1 MANFG
6 HDKRD
11 EPTFQFVNLD
21 RPGDASDFRVRRQV
35 RSHVTRLQ
43 HRQNRQN
50 RERRQS
56 HAVSHPR
63 GVATDAEP
71 ASTSS
76 SLDTSED
83 GRVSSIAPPNVSNIP
98 EVASAW
104 LRHSTESDSTTDESV
119 EKQLISPFAT
129 RPPVQG
135 VFPSA
140 LTTPTSAL
148 ERAFS
153 RGSLAFRT
161 ISLNDPDNIIGRNVA
176 ELKLD
181 LSSILS
187 FYRTISMIQAQ
198 DFDQQYGVVI
208 PGVTSWK
215 RFYAFVFTDPVMLT
229 TAILL
234 TARHQF
240 EVLGRQAS
248 GHDGARIAN
257 MESFLLQRINEALQ
271 DPVRGIS
278 DQMLVA
284 VALYAAYEIKHGNGA
299 RYHVHMTGLLQMI
312 NLRGGLREI
321 GQQDPYV
328 ERLLLWQDANTA
340 RLAGIQGYFQNL
352 DTSLDGPLSRPR
364 PNPGIFQ
371 LR

>member
-1 MANFG
+1 MINSDY
-6 HDKRD
+6 DKGN
-11 EPTFQFVNLD
+11 ESAFQFVNLD
-21 RPGDASDFRVRRQV
+21 RPDNAADSRVRRQV
-35 RSHVTRLQ
+35 RSHVARMQ
-43 HRQNRQN
+43 HRQNKRD
-50 RERRQS
+50 REGQS
-56 HAVSHPR
+56 RLVSHSR
-63 GVATDAEP
+63 GIDNDPEP
-71 ASTSS
+71 ANTSS
-76 SLDTSED
+76 SLDSSED
-83 GRVSSIAPPNVSNIP
+83 GRVSSIAPTNMRNRTS
-98 EVASAW
+98 SW
-104 LRHSTESDSTTDESV
+104 LRHSTESDSTPDESAENRLV
-119 EKQLISPFAT
+119 SPPTT
-129 RPPVQG
+129 RLPVSRS
-135 VFPSA
+135 V
-140 LTTPTSAL
+140 LTSPTTAL
-148 ERAFS
+148 EKAFS

-161 ISLNDPDNIIGRNVA
+161 ISLNDPDNIVGRNVA
-176 ELKLD
+176 ELRMD
-181 LSSILS
+181 LSSIMS

-198 DFDQQYGVVI
+198 DFDQQYGAVI

-229 TAILL
+229 VAILL

-240 EVLGRQAS
+240 AVLGREVS
-248 GHDGARIAN
+248 GEDGMRIAN

-284 VALYAAYEIKHGNGA
+284 VALYAAYEIKLGNGA
-299 RYHVHMTGLLQMI
+299 RYHIHMNGLLQMI

-340 RLAGIQGYFQNL
+340 KLAGIQGYLHNL
-352 DTSLDGPLSRPR
+352 DTSLHQSSPRPR

>member
-1 MANFG
+1 MANFD

-11 EPTFQFVNLD
+11 EPTFQFVNLEH
-21 RPGDASDFRVRRQV
+21 PGHGTDSHVHRQV
-35 RSHVTRLQ
+35 RSHVSRLQ
-43 HRQNRQN
+43 HRQNRENKRN
-50 RERRQS
+50 RERQS
-56 HAVSHPR
+56 HPVSHSR
-63 GVATDAEP
+63 SVAADTESA
-71 ASTSS
+71 SS
-76 SLDTSED
+76 SSIDSSED
-83 GRVSSIAPPNVSNIP
+83 GRVSSTAPTNVRNRTDS
-98 EVASAW
+98 W
-104 LRHSTESDSTTDESV
+104 LRHSTESDSTPDESA
-119 EKQLISPFAT
+119 ENKLISTCPT
-129 RPPVQG
+129 GLPVL
-135 VFPSA
+135 PSV
-140 LTTPTSAL
+140 LTSPTSAL

-161 ISLNDPDNIIGRNVA
+161 FSLNDPDNIVGRNVP
-176 ELKLD
+176 ELGLD

-198 DFDQQYGVVI
+198 DFDQQYGAVI

-215 RFYAFVFTDPVMLT
+215 RFYAFVLTDPVMLT

-240 EVLGRQAS
+240 AVLGREAA
-248 GHDGARIAN
+248 GHDGMHIAN
-257 MESFLLQRINEALQ
+257 MESFPLQRINEALQ

-284 VALYAAYEIKHGNGA
+284 VALYAAYEIKHNDGT
-299 RYHVHMTGLLQMI
+299 RYHIHMNGLLQMI
-312 NLRGGLREI
+312 RLRGGLREI

-340 RLAGIQGYFQNL
+340 KLAGLQGYLYNL
-352 DTSLDGPLSRPR
+352 DTSLDQRSSRPR

>member
-1 MANFG
+1 MARSDR
-6 HDKRD
+6 DKRD

-21 RPGDASDFRVRRQV
+21 RPGDATDSRVRRQV
-35 RSHVTRLQ
+35 RSHVSRLQ
-43 HRQNRQN
+43 HQQNRQNRQN
-50 RERRQS
+50 RERQS
-56 HAVSHPR
+56 HLESQSQR
-63 GVATDAEP
+63 VAADAEP
-71 ASTSS
+71 ASNSS
-76 SLDTSED
+76 SLDSSED
-83 GRVSSIAPPNVSNIP
+83 GHVPATAPTNARNR
-98 EVASAW
+98 ATLW
-104 LRHSTESDSTTDESV
+104 LRHSTESDSTPDEGAES
-119 EKQLISPFAT
+119 QLISPPAT
-129 RPPVQG
+129 RLP
-135 VFPSA
+135 VFPSV
-140 LTTPTSAL
+140 LTFPTSAL
-148 ERAFS
+148 EKAFS

-161 ISLNDPDNIIGRNVA
+161 VSLNDPDNIIGRNVA
-176 ELKLD
+176 ELRMD
-181 LSSILS
+181 ISSIMS

-198 DFDQQYGVVI
+198 DFDQQYGAVI

-229 TAILL
+229 VAILL

-240 EVLGRQAS
+240 AVLGRDTS
-248 GHDGARIAN
+248 GDDGVRIAN

-271 DPVRGIS
+271 NPVRGIS

-299 RYHVHMTGLLQMI
+299 RYHVHMKGLLQMI

-340 RLAGIQGYFQNL
+340 NLAGIQGYLYNL
-352 DTSLDGPLSRPR
+352 DTSLTEPSSRPR

>member
-1 MANFG
+1 
-6 HDKRD
+6 
-11 EPTFQFVNLD
+11 
-21 RPGDASDFRVRRQV
+21 
-35 RSHVTRLQ
+35 
-43 HRQNRQN
+43 
-50 RERRQS
+50 
-56 HAVSHPR
+56 
-63 GVATDAEP
+63 
-71 ASTSS
+71 
-76 SLDTSED
+76 
-83 GRVSSIAPPNVSNIP
+83 
-98 EVASAW
+98 
-104 LRHSTESDSTTDESV
+104 
-119 EKQLISPFAT
+119 
-129 RPPVQG
+129 
-135 VFPSA
+135 
-140 LTTPTSAL
+140 
-148 ERAFS
+148 
-153 RGSLAFRT
+153 
-161 ISLNDPDNIIGRNVA
+161 
-176 ELKLD
+176 
-181 LSSILS
+181 
-187 FYRTISMIQAQ
+187 
-198 DFDQQYGVVI
+198 
-208 PGVTSWK
+208 
-215 RFYAFVFTDPVMLT
+215 MLT

-240 EVLGRQAS
+240 AVLGREAS
-248 GHDGARIAN
+248 GHDGVRIAN